1 MIKVDAM
8 QRAMSPMSIALL
20 ASSVSGAFMPQR
32 LAVQQ
37 QQQQAA
43 SRTADCFM
51 GEVVKLGTRGSP
63 LALAQAY
70 ETKRRLAAAFPG
82 ELDTDESV
90 EIVVIKTTGD
100 MVLDKALKEL
110 GGKGLF
116 TKELDVQLLNGD
128 VDCCVHS
135 MKDVP
140 TWLVPGTILPCNL
153 PREDTRDA
161 FISPNAARPSELP
174 DGSVIGTASLRR
186 QAQLLA
192 MNPSFKCVNF
202 RGNVQTRLKKLDEG
216 IVDATL
222 LAKAGLNR
230 MQLDGHITAVL
241 EWDEML
247 PAVAQG
253 AIGIQIREGDERMSR
268 YMAALTDADTKAC
281 VDCERAFLA
290 ALDGNCRTPIAGQAK
305 IVDGEMLFEGLI
317 AKPDGSIIYR
327 TSRKGPA
334 ETGVAMGTD
343 AGEEL
348 KKKCGDDAL
357 AFFGDAEV
365 LPEPKSSIS
374 GVKSDGLGGYE
385 TAEYAMPAEGKDP
398 GFASKA

>member
-1 MIKVDAM
+1 
-8 QRAMSPMSIALL
+8 
-20 ASSVSGAFMPQR
+20 
-32 LAVQQ
+32 
-37 QQQQAA
+37 
-43 SRTADCFM
+43 
-51 GEVVKLGTRGSP
+51 
-63 LALAQAY
+63 
-70 ETKRRLAAAFPG
+70 
-82 ELDTDESV
+82 
-90 EIVVIKTTGD
+90 VIKTTGD
-100 MVLDKALKEL
+100 MVLDKALKDV

-116 TKELDVQLLNGD
+116 TKELDVQLLNGG
-128 VDCCVHS
+128 VDICVHS

-140 TWLVPGTILPCNL
+140 TWLVPGTVLPCNL

-161 FISPNAARPSELP
+161 WISPNGDRPSAMK

-192 MNPSFKCVNF
+192 KNPTFKCVNF
-202 RGNVQTRLKKLDEG
+202 RGNVQTRLKKLGEG

-230 MQLDGHITAVL
+230 MQLEEHITSVL

-253 AIGIQIREGDERMSR
+253 AIGIQCREGDEKVLR
-268 YMAALTDADTKAC
+268 YLNELNHEETKTA

-305 IVDGEMLFEGLI
+305 IVDGKLLFEGLI
-317 AKPDGSIIYR
+317 AKPDGSIVFR
-327 TSRKGPA
+327 TSR
-334 ETGVAMGTD
+334 EGVPSDAVKLGTE

-348 KKKCGDDAL
+348 KAECGNDAL
-357 AFFGDAEV
+357 EFFGDAEI

-374 GVKSDGLGGYE
+374 GVETDGLGGYK
-385 TAEYAMPAEGKDP
+385 ASEYKMDDSGKDP
-398 GFASKA
+398 GFVSAQ

>member
-1 MIKVDAM
+1 MAVLSVLSLA
-8 QRAMSPMSIALL
+8 AAAAAYLPLPMSGP
-20 ASSVSGAFMPQR
+20 ASSQQHFARTVAPQMAEPVLR
-32 LAVQQ
+32 
-37 QQQQAA
+37 
-43 SRTADCFM
+43 
-51 GEVVKLGTRGSP
+51 LGTRGSP

-70 ETKRRLAAAFPG
+70 ETKQRLAEAFPD
-82 ELDTDESV
+82 ELGADDAV
-90 EIVVIKTTGD
+90 EVKVIKTSGD
-100 MVLDKALKEL
+100 MVLDKALKDV

-116 TKELDVQLLNGD
+116 TKELDVQLLNGG
-128 VDCCVHS
+128 VDICVHS

-140 TWLVPGTILPCNL
+140 TWLVPGTVLPCNL

-161 FISPNAARPSELP
+161 WISPNGATPADLP
-174 DGSVIGTASLRR
+174 DGAVIGTASLRR

-192 MNPSFKCVNF
+192 INPTFKCVNF
-202 RGNVQTRLKKLDEG
+202 RGNVQTRLKKLSEG

-230 MQLDGHITAVL
+230 MNLEEHITAVL

-268 YMAALTDADTKAC
+268 YMEALNDPDTKAC

-305 IVDGEMLFEGLI
+305 IVDGEMVFKGLI
-317 AKPDGSIIYR
+317 AKPDGTVIFRAERS
-327 TSRKGPA
+327 GPV

-374 GVKSDGLGGYE
+374 GAATDGLGGYA
-385 TAEYAMPAEGKDP
+385 TGDYAMPADGKDP
-398 GFASKA
+398 GFAGVAAE

>member
-1 MIKVDAM
+1 
-8 QRAMSPMSIALL
+8 MSTRSVALL
-20 ASSVSGAFMPQR
+20 FVGGVAGAFLP
-32 LAVQQ
+32 AVQRSGGTQ
-37 QQQQAA
+37 QQHAA
-43 SRTADCFM
+43 SRCHVQMADSI
-51 GEVVKLGTRGSP
+51 VKIGTRGSP

-70 ETKRRLAAAFPG
+70 ETKKRLAEAFPD
-82 ELDTDESV
+82 ELADDSAV
-90 EIVVIKTTGD
+90 EICVIKTTGD
-100 MVLDKALKEL
+100 MVLDKALKDV

-116 TKELDVQLLNGD
+116 TKELDVQLLNGG

-161 FISPNAARPSELP
+161 WISPNGERPAALP

-192 MNPSFKCVNF
+192 ANPTFKCVNF
-202 RGNVQTRLKKLDEG
+202 RGNVQTRLKKLQEG

-230 MQLDGHITAVL
+230 MQLTEHITNVL

-253 AIGIQIREGDERMSR
+253 AIGIQIREDDEKMSR
-268 YMAALTDADTKAC
+268 YIDALNHPETKTA

-305 IVDGEMLFEGLI
+305 IVDGELKFEGLI
-317 AKPDGSIIYR
+317 SKPDGSIIFR
-327 TSRKGPA
+327 TTRTGAPA
-334 ETGVAMGTD
+334 DGVKLGTE

-348 KKKCGDDAL
+348 KAKCGNDAL
-357 AFFGDAEV
+357 EFFGDAEI

-374 GVKSDGLGGYE
+374 GVATDGLGGYK
-385 TAEYAMPAEGKDP
+385 AGEYAMDDTGKDP
-398 GFASKA
+398 GFSSAGVA

>member
-1 MIKVDAM
+1 LSFLVAYG
-8 QRAMSPMSIALL
+8 
-20 ASSVSGAFMPQR
+20 ASASAAFMAPSVIGGQPVQR
-32 LAVQQ
+32 SCTQTSGCIV
-37 QQQQAA
+37 
-43 SRTADCFM
+43 M
-51 GEVVKLGTRGSP
+51 GDAIVKLGTRGSP

-70 ETKRRLAAAFPG
+70 ETKRRLAEAFPD
-82 ELDTDESV
+82 ELAADDAV
-90 EIVVIKTTGD
+90 EIKVIKTTGD
-100 MVLDKALKEL
+100 MVLDKALKDV

-116 TKELDVQLLNGD
+116 TKELDVCLLNGD
-128 VDCCVHS
+128 VDICVHS

-161 FISPNAARPSELP
+161 WISPKANRPSELA

-192 MNPSFKCVNF
+192 QNPTLKCVNF
-202 RGNVQTRLKKLDEG
+202 RGNVQTRLRKLEEG
-216 IVDATL
+216 VVDATL

-230 MQLDGHITAVL
+230 MDLTKHITTVL

-253 AIGIQIREGDERMSR
+253 AIGIQCREGDEKIMK
-268 YMAALTDADTKAC
+268 YLDALNHPETKTA

-305 IVDGEMLFEGLI
+305 IVDGRLVFEGLI
-317 AKPDGSIIYR
+317 AKPDGSELQR
-327 TSRKGPA
+327 TKREGNPA
-334 ETGVAMGTD
+334 DAVKIGTE

-348 KKKCGDDAL
+348 KERIGGNSEGY
-357 AFFGDAEV
+357 FGDFEIA
-365 LPEPKSSIS
+365 PEPVSSTT
-374 GVKSDGLGGYE
+374 GLKTDGLGGYV
-385 TAEYAMPAEGKDP
+385 AK
-398 GFASKA
+398 K

>member
-1 MIKVDAM
+1 MG
-8 QRAMSPMSIALL
+8 QPQL
-20 ASSVSGAFMPQR
+20 AHQQYQHHT
-32 LAVQQ
+32 AV
-37 QQQQAA
+37 
-43 SRTADCFM
+43 TACNVQM
-51 GEVVKLGTRGSP
+51 VEGIKLGTRGSP

-70 ETKRRLAAAFPG
+70 ETKRRLAEAFPD
-82 ELDTDESV
+82 ELGDDSAV
-90 EIVVIKTTGD
+90 EIKVIKTTGD

-116 TKELDVQLLNGD
+116 TKELDVSLLNGD
-128 VDCCVHS
+128 VDICVHS

-161 FISPNAARPSELP
+161 FISAGGKYSKPSDLP

-192 MNPSFKCVNF
+192 KNPTLKCVNF
-202 RGNVQTRLKKLDEG
+202 RGNVQTRLKKLNEN

-222 LAKAGLNR
+222 LALAGLKR
-230 MQLDGHITAVL
+230 MEMTQHLTSVL

-253 AIGIQIREGDERMSR
+253 AIGIQCREGDERVLR
-268 YMAALTDADTKAC
+268 YLDALNHPETKTA

-305 IVDGEMLFEGLI
+305 VVEGQLMFMGMI
-317 AKPDGSIIYR
+317 AKPDGSLVYE
-327 TSRKGPA
+327 TSR
-334 ETGVAMGTD
+334 TGSLEEAVELGTS

-348 KKKCGDDAL
+348 KEKIGSDSA
-357 AFFGDAEV
+357 AFFGDFEV
-365 LPEPKSSIS
+365 APEPKSSIT
-374 GVKSDGLGGYE
+374 GAKSDGLGGYE
-385 TAEYAMPAEGKDP
+385 AAGYTIGESEGKI
-398 GFASKA
+398 GGSLIVE

>member
-1 MIKVDAM
+1 MARCVAIVA
-8 QRAMSPMSIALL
+8 AV
-20 ASSVSGAFMPQR
+20 ASAASAAFVPAPHCGA
-32 LAVQQ
+32 AQ
-37 QQQQAA
+37 QQQQASA
-43 SRTADCFM
+43 ARAATAVM
-51 GEVVKLGTRGSP
+51 AEPVLRLGTRGSP

-70 ETKRRLAAAFPG
+70 ETKKRLAEAFPD
-82 ELDTDESV
+82 ELGSDDAV
-90 EIVVIKTTGD
+90 EVKVIKTTGD
-100 MVLDKALKEL
+100 MVLDKALKDV

-116 TKELDVQLLNGD
+116 TKELDVQLLNGGVD
-128 VDCCVHS
+128 VCVHS

-161 FISPNAARPSELP
+161 FISPNADQPSALS
-174 DGSVIGTASLRR
+174 DGAVIGTASLRR

-192 MNPSFKCVNF
+192 KNPTFKCVNF
-202 RGNVQTRLKKLDEG
+202 RGNVQTRLKKLDEN

-230 MQLDGHITAVL
+230 MGLTEHITKVL

-253 AIGIQIREGDERMSR
+253 AIGIQCREGDEKVMK
-268 YMAALTDADTKAC
+268 YLDALNCANTKLA

-305 IVDGEMLFEGLI
+305 LNDEGKLYFEGLI
-317 AKPDGSIIYR
+317 AKPDGSIIFR
-327 TSRKGPA
+327 TSR
-334 ETGVAMGTD
+334 TGEATPEGAVAMGTD

-357 AFFGDAEV
+357 AFFGEHEI

-374 GVKSDGLGGYE
+374 GVETDGLGGYVQG
-385 TAEYAMPAEGKDP
+385 EYAMDASGKDP
-398 GFASKA
+398 GFVGSQ

>member
-1 MIKVDAM
+1 MLVV
-8 QRAMSPMSIALL
+8 L
-20 ASSVSGAFMPQR
+20 ATCVSGAFVTSPFGGVQ
-32 LAVQQ
+32 QQ

-43 SRTADCFM
+43 ARAGACFM
-51 GEVVKLGTRGSP
+51 AEPVKLGTRGSP

-70 ETKRRLAAAFPG
+70 ETKRRLAEAFPD
-82 ELDTDESV
+82 ELGADDAV
-90 EIVVIKTTGD
+90 EICVIKTTGD
-100 MVLDKALKEL
+100 MVLDKALKDV

-116 TKELDVQLLNGD
+116 TKELDVQLLNGG

-161 FISPNAARPSELP
+161 FISPNAAKPSELP

-192 MNPSFKCVNF
+192 MNPTFKCVNF
-202 RGNVQTRLKKLDEG
+202 RGNVQTRLKKLNEN

-230 MQLDGHITAVL
+230 MNMEEHITSVL
-241 EWDEML
+241 EWDDML

-268 YMAALTDADTKAC
+268 YMDALNHPDTKAC

-305 IVDGEMLFEGLI
+305 LVDGKMVFQGLI
-317 AKPDGSIIYR
+317 AKPDGSIIFR
-327 TSRKGPA
+327 AERSGPP
-334 ETGVAMGTD
+334 ETAVAMGTD

-348 KKKCGDDAL
+348 KKECGDDAL

-374 GVKSDGLGGYE
+374 GVATDGLGGY
-385 TAEYAMPAEGKDP
+385 AAGEYAMPADGKDP
-398 GFASKA
+398 GFATAAGSAQ

>member
-1 MIKVDAM
+1 MLGLSVASLSYTAFGPAHNVQQPQ
-8 QRAMSPMSIALL
+8 QRPASSL
-20 ASSVSGAFMPQR
+20 ASISMMES
-32 LAVQQ
+32 L
-37 QQQQAA
+37 
-43 SRTADCFM
+43 
-51 GEVVKLGTRGSP
+51 KIGTRGSP

-70 ETKRRLAAAFPG
+70 ETKKRLAEAFPNDLG
-82 ELDTDESV
+82 ADDAV
-90 EIVVIKTTGD
+90 EICVIKTTGD

-128 VDCCVHS
+128 VDICVHS

-161 FISPNAARPSELP
+161 WISPNGAKPSDLP

-192 MNPSFKCVNF
+192 KNPTLKCVNF

-222 LAKAGLNR
+222 LALAGLNR
-230 MQLDGHITAVL
+230 MGMTEHLTTVL

-253 AIGIQIREGDERMSR
+253 AIGIQCREGDERIMR
-268 YMAALTDADTKAC
+268 YLDELNHEKTKLA

-305 IVDGEMLFEGLI
+305 VVDGQLEFRGLI
-317 AKPDGSIIYR
+317 AKPDGSVMHETKR
-327 TSRKGPA
+327 TGALADNVK
-334 ETGVAMGTD
+334 MGTE

-348 KKKCGDDAL
+348 KAKCGNDAL
-357 AFFGDAEV
+357 EFFGDAEIA
-365 LPEPKSSIS
+365 PEPKSSIS
-374 GVKSDGLGGYE
+374 GVATDGLGGYVE
-385 TAEYAMPAEGKDP
+385 GDYAMDASGADP
-398 GFASKA
+398 GFGQ